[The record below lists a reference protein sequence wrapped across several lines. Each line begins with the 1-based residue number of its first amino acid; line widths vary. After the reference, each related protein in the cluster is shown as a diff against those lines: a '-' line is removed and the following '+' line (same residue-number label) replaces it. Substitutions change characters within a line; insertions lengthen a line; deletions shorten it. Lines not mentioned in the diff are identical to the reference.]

1 MIFVPS
7 NTWTRYNLH
16 SFLCSSTSCSILC
29 VKTLINILQHH
40 SLYKDVF
47 REVGIL
53 EVMVTCLNRYAA
65 LFRDSQ
71 SEETI
76 QQGEGYILEVWSLV
90 SIDTPHCSGILNQ
103 RRPISKVSFIFWR
116 SWSRVSIGTPH
127 CSGILNQKKP
137 FSKVRVIFW
146 RSGHLS
152 QSIRRIV
159 QGFSIRRNHSA
170 RWGLYSGGL
179 VTCLNRYAALFR
191 DSQSEE
197 TIQQGEGYIL
207 EVWSLVSIDTPHCSE
222 ILNQKKPFSKVR
234 IGVSYFITLECDLY
248 ISTLCNRIE
257 HSTGYIISAID
268 SKRGY

>member
-137 FSKVRVIFW
+137 LHCLESFTSSSRWIAENTSLLGILYLFVAVN
-146 RSGHLS
+146 SGKYFTAWNILTL
-152 QSIRRIV
+152 RR
-159 QGFSIRRNHSA
+159 
-170 RWGLYSGGL
+170 GG
-179 VTCLNRYAALFR
+179 
-191 DSQSEE
+191 
-197 TIQQGEGYIL
+197 
-207 EVWSLVSIDTPHCSE
+207 
-222 ILNQKKPFSKVR
+222 
-234 IGVSYFITLECDLY
+234 
-248 ISTLCNRIE
+248 
-257 HSTGYIISAID
+257 
-268 SKRGY
+268 